1 MATRQ
6 TGFTLI
12 ELVVVITILGILAAF
27 ALPKF
32 AALQADARLAKMSGA
47 LASMKGAAALAHA
60 QLIVRGFAA
69 DATLTTAQS
78 GIVVEGV
85 AVAYV
90 NGYPDADQIA
100 ALAGLAAPDFSV
112 PAATATAQ
120 TIGADAY
127 HDGTGSNPACVI
139 VYNESTGGNL
149 QPVYA
154 INATLA
160 TCQ

>member
-1 MATRQ
+1 MRQ

-32 AALQADARLAKMSGA
+32 TALQADARMAKMNGA
-47 LASMKGAAALAHA
+47 LASMRGAAALAHA
-60 QLIVRGFAA
+60 QLIARGFAA
-69 DATLTTAQS
+69 NATLTAVQS
-78 GIVVEGV
+78 GIVVEGT

-100 ALAGLAAPDFSV
+100 ALAGLAAPDFAV
-112 PAATATAQ
+112 PAAAATAQ

-127 HDGTGSNPACVI
+127 HDGTGSNPDCTI

-149 QPVYA
+149 QPTYT
-154 INATLA
+154 INATLV